1 MINIDIPGFGAL
13 QLSNLVL
20 DYNGTLAV
28 DGKLLRGVGS
38 ALTVLSSKLEV
49 HVITADTFG
58 IAASQLAALPVKLT
72 IVPNEAQAEA
82 KLQFVTQ
89 LGADNVV
96 AIGNGRND
104 RMMLEAAA
112 VGIAVIQA
120 EGASAATLSSADV
133 ATPTILDA
141 FALLLNPKRLIATLR
156 S

>member
-13 QLSNLVL
+13 RLRHLVL

-28 DGKLLRGVGS
+28 DGKLLPDVGS
-38 ALTVLSSKLEV
+38 ALTLLSSKLEV
-49 HVITADTFG
+49 HVITADTFAT
-58 IAASQLAALPVKLT
+58 AASEVAALPVNL
-72 IVPNEAQAEA
+72 IVVPSEGQSAA

-104 RMMLEAAA
+104 RMMLKSAAI
-112 VGIAVIQA
+112 GIAVIQA
-120 EGASAATLSSADV
+120 EGGSAETLSSADV
-133 ATPTILDA
+133 VTPTISNALE
-141 FALLLNPKRLIATLR
+141 LLLNPKRLLATLR